1 MKKAIILTSLLVF
14 GCTIASSEIVI
25 RTKDGKTF
33 RVPVSA
39 VEIASIEF
47 TTTQEPKPN
56 LILSGK
62 WTGTFRNS
70 LGDSGSTT
78 LVFTTNSDGISG
90 TLDGDPFR
98 NAVWEGQTLRWSYTA
113 KSNNTTYRCEFQF
126 TGSNTGKLS
135 YTANGTR
142 SYSGS
147 VSNYVR
153 Q

>member
-1 MKKAIILTSLLVF
+1 MKKALTLASFLVF
-14 GCTIASSEIVI
+14 GCAIASSEIVI

-33 RVPVSA
+33 RVPVAAS
-39 VEIASIEF
+39 EIASIEF
-47 TTTQEPKPN
+47 TASQEQKPTQ
-56 LILSGK
+56 ILTGK
-62 WTGTFRNS
+62 WIGTFRNS

-98 NAVWEGQTLRWSYTA
+98 NALWDGTTLRWSYTA
-113 KSNNTTYRCEFQF
+113 KSSNTTYRCEFQF

-135 YTANGTR
+135 YTANGSK